1 MNAKERVLN
10 RLQGKPVDR
19 VPNTSLIMSFAPR
32 YIGKPSSEFFL
43 DYRVLV
49 ESSIKT
55 NIDFGLDIMSTIS
68 DSYREAYDFGAKIE
82 FPHDSLPVSKEHF
95 IKSYDDLKKLKV
107 FNPYDS
113 TRMLDRI
120 KAVELFKKEVGSD
133 YPVMGWV
140 ECPLA
145 EAGDLRG
152 VNDMLYDFYDEP
164 EMIRELLDICLETGI
179 SCAKAQIEA
188 GADIIGMGDA
198 VASLVGRKFYMEYA
212 YDYEK
217 KLIAAVHDMGAIAKL
232 HICGNITDLLD
243 DLKTVGADIIDI
255 DWMVDY
261 KTACDKMQGTAS
273 ICGNIDPVRII
284 KDGNPELIKEAV
296 RSCLEAGDAKS
307 FISSGC
313 EIPVGTPH
321 ENLLAVSQALS
332 EYGGDYNG

>member
-1 MNAKERVLN
+1 MNAKERVMN

-19 VPNTSLIMSFAPR
+19 APNASLIMSFAPR

-49 ESSIKT
+49 ESSIRT
-55 NIDFGLDIMSTIS
+55 NVDFGLDFMSVIS
-68 DSYREAYDFGAKIE
+68 DSYREAYDYGAKVD
-82 FPHDSLPVSKEHF
+82 FPYDSLPVSKEHF
-95 IKSYDDLKKLKV
+95 IETYDDLKKLKV

-120 KAVELFKKEVGSD
+120 RAVELFKKEVGND

-140 ECPLA
+140 ECALA

-152 VNDMLYDFYDEP
+152 VNDLLYDFYDEP
-164 EMIRELLDICLETGI
+164 EGIRELLDICLETGI

-198 VASLVGRKFYMEYA
+198 VASLIGRKFYLEYA
-212 YDYEK
+212 YEYEK
-217 KLIAAVHDMGAIAKL
+217 KLIAAVHDMGALAKL

-243 DLKTVGADIIDI
+243 DLKTVGADILDI

-261 KTACDKMQGTAS
+261 KSACEKTRGITS

-284 KDGNPELIKEAV
+284 KDGTPEIIRQAV
-296 RSCLEAGDAKS
+296 RDCMDAGNGTS
-307 FISSGC
+307 IISSGC
-313 EIPVGTPH
+313 EIPLGTPH
-321 ENLLAVSQALS
+321 ENLMAVRQALA
-332 EYGGDYNG
+332 EYGG

>member
-1 MNAKERVLN
+1 MNSKERVMN
-10 RLQGKPVDR
+10 RLQGKAVDR
-19 VPNTSLIMSFAPR
+19 APNTSLIMSFAPR
-32 YIGKPSSEFFL
+32 YINRPASEFFL

-49 ESSIKT
+49 ESSIRT
-55 NIDFGLDIMSTIS
+55 NIDFGIDVMSTIS
-68 DSYREAYDFGAKIE
+68 DSYREAYDFGAKID
-82 FPHDSLPVSKEHF
+82 FPYDSLPVSKEHF
-95 IKSYDDLKKLKV
+95 IETYDDLKKLKV
-107 FNPYDS
+107 FDPYES

-120 KAVELFKKEVGSD
+120 RAVELFKKDVGND

-152 VNDMLYDFYDEP
+152 VNEILYDFYDEP
-164 EMIRELLDICLETGI
+164 EMIKELMDICLDAGI
-179 SCAKAQIEA
+179 SCAKAQIKA

-198 VASLVGRKFYMEYA
+198 VASLIGRKFYQEFA

-217 KLIAAVHDMGAIAKL
+217 KLIAAVHEMGALAKL
-232 HICGNITDLLD
+232 HICGNITDLMD
-243 DLKTVGADIIDI
+243 DIKSVGADIVDI

-261 KTACDKMQGTAS
+261 KTSCAKLKGKAS

-284 KDGNPELIKEAV
+284 RSGTPEIIRKAV
-296 RSCLEAGDAKS
+296 RDCLDAGDETS

-321 ENLLAVSQALS
+321 ENLLAVSQALV
-332 EYGGDYNG
+332 EYGGYHNG